1 MIWPDDEFTRFEV
14 ARLVGA
20 RSLQVALGAPVLV
33 KTKET
38 YPIEIAKEEFKES
51 IIPITVKRTLPDN
64 TRVAVNAKTAIKNW
78 MVAHAGEV

>member
-38 YPIEIAKEEFKES
+38 YPIEIAKEEFKEG
-51 IIPITVKRTLPDN
+51 IIPITIKRTLPDN
-64 TRVAVNAKTAIKNW
+64 TKVAVDAKTAIKNW